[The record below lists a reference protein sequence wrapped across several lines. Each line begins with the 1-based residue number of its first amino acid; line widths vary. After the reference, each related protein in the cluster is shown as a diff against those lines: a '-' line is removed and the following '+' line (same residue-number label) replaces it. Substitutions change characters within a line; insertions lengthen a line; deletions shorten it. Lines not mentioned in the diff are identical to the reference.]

1 MEKWSFK
8 IKTGLWDPQPFVSRT
23 QPEKARKLHTGL
35 LLQTRMTH
43 LGYGSP
49 EGKTKR
55 HGESVQESQK
65 EPFKELAYAQLKF
78 QDFYGPVTA
87 ICFPAFWT
95 KCPFYSLCL
104 SIAHRDGGNQVTSLR
119 CLQIFISR
127 GAWRASSLPGSDLDN
142 KMLNYEPD
150 ATMRWDETLMILG
163 LVRVFCT

>member
-23 QPEKARKLHTGL
+23 QPEKASQLHTGL

-55 HGESVQESQK
+55 HGESIQESQK

-78 QDFYGPVTA
+78 QDFYGPGLLFV
-87 ICFPAFWT
+87 
-95 KCPFYSLCL
+95 SLL
-104 SIAHRDGGNQVTSLR
+104 
-119 CLQIFISR
+119 F
-127 GAWRASSLPGSDLDN
+127 
-142 KMLNYEPD
+142 EPNVHS
-150 ATMRWDETLMILG
+150 T
-163 LVRVFCT
+163 VFVSALHIEFAGIR